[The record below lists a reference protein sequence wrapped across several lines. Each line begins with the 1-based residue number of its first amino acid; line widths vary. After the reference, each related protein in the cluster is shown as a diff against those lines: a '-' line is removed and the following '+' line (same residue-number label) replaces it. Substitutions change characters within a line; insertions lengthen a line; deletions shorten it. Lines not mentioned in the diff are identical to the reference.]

1 MMINSGRDNM
11 VYMFPRGSSERK
23 NNILKERETEQEDIL
38 SVYEDKT
45 KVSEKFWR
53 WRQCIHLTSR
63 CPTDS

>member
-1 MMINSGRDNM
+1 MMINMGRDNM

-53 WRQCIHLTSR
+53 
-63 CPTDS
+63 